1 MEHVE
6 LTPSDL
12 VALLNQTLDYAY
24 PRVTVVGELANFRI
38 SRNKWV
44 YFDLKDDT
52 ASVKCF
58 GTIYSLPGPLQEGM
72 KLAVSCRPHIHELYG
87 FSMQV
92 SSIQPVGEGT
102 IKKAAELLQA
112 KLQAEGLFETSRKR
126 TVPYPPQT
134 IGLITSVQSAAYA
147 DFIKVLGARYGGIR
161 IEVYDAQ
168 VQGEQAVVDIVEAL
182 TYFNKQ
188 AQLPEVLVLTRGGG
202 SADDLAAFSN
212 EHVVRAVAASRIP
225 TVVAIGHEVDISLA
239 ELAADVRASTPSNA
253 AELLVPSRQDA
264 LRALQDS
271 EQWLKK
277 GLLLQLDS
285 AKNWLTTSSQ
295 HLETGVHRELKKYQ
309 ESLFSAARMLE
320 LVNPHAALQRGYAI
334 VKTGGVVVK
343 SVKNVSKNQLLSI
356 QLADGTLE
364 ARVE

>member
-6 LTPSDL
+6 LSPSDL

-52 ASVKCF
+52 ASVKFF
-58 GTIYSLPGPLQEGM
+58 GTIYSLPGPLEEGM

-102 IKKAAELLQA
+102 IKKAAELLLA
-112 KLQAEGLFETSRKR
+112 KLEAEGLFEESRKR
-126 TVPYPPQT
+126 RIPYPPQK

-147 DFIKVLGARYGGIR
+147 DFIKVLGARYGGID
-161 IEVYDAQ
+161 IAVYDAQ
-168 VQGEQAVVDIVEAL
+168 VQGEQAVLDIVEGIS
-182 TYFNKQ
+182 YFNKQ
-188 AQLPEVLVLTRGGG
+188 AELPDVLVLTRGGG

-239 ELAADVRASTPSNA
+239 ELAADMRASTPSNA

-264 LRALQDS
+264 LRQLKDS

-285 AKNWLTTSSQ
+285 AKNWLTSHSE
-295 HLETGVHRELKKYQ
+295 HLENSIQLELKKYQ
-309 ESLFSAARMLE
+309 DSLFSSARLLE
-320 LVNPHAALQRGYAI
+320 VFSPHAALKRGYAL
-334 VKTGGVVVK
+334 VKSDGKIVK
-343 SVKNVSKNQLLSI
+343 SVKQVAKNQQVRI
-356 QLADGTLE
+356 QLADGTLQ

>member
-6 LTPSDL
+6 LSPSDL

-44 YFDLKDDT
+44 YFDLKDDQ
-52 ASVKCF
+52 ASVKFF
-58 GTIYSLPGPLQEGM
+58 GTIYSLPGPLEEGM

-102 IKKAAELLQA
+102 IKKAAELLLA
-112 KLQAEGLFETSRKR
+112 KLQAEGLFEPERKR
-126 TVPYPPQT
+126 MVPYPPQT

-147 DFIKVLGARYGGIR
+147 DFIKVLGARYGGIH
-161 IEVYDAQ
+161 ITVYDAQ
-168 VQGEQAVVDIVEAL
+168 VQGEQAVVDIVEGL

-188 AQLPEVLVLTRGGG
+188 AQLADVLVVTRGGG

-225 TVVAIGHEVDISLA
+225 TVVAIGHEVDLSLA
-239 ELAADVRASTPSNA
+239 ELAADMRASTPSNA

-264 LRALQDS
+264 LSQLQNKHL
-271 EQWLKK
+271 WLKN
-277 GLLLQLDS
+277 GLLSQLDG
-285 AKNWLTTSSQ
+285 AKNWLTSRQ
-295 HLETGVHRELKKYQ
+295 EHLESYIQFELKKYQ
-309 ESLFSAARMLE
+309 ESLFTSARLLE
-320 LVNPHAALQRGYAI
+320 VYNPQAALKRGYAL
-334 VKTGGVVVK
+334 VK
-343 SVKNVSKNQLLSI
+343 SEGKLIKSVAGVAHNQQILV
-356 QLADGTLE
+356 QLADGSFT